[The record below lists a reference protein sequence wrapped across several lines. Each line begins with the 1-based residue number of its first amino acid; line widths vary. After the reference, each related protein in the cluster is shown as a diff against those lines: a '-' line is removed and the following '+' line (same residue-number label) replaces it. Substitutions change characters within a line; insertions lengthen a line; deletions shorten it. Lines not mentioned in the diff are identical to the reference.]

1 MRKTS
6 IREYTSQKM
15 CLFKTDKMVD
25 NKGIVRSTKE
35 VKDPFVRK
43 SLYILIADYID
54 RLNKIDISTWTVNE
68 VV

>member
-1 MRKTS
+1 
-6 IREYTSQKM
+6 
-15 CLFKTDKMVD
+15 MVD

-54 RLNKIDISTWTVNE
+54 RLNKNRYKYMDCK
-68 VV
+68 

>member
-1 MRKTS
+1 
-6 IREYTSQKM
+6 
-15 CLFKTDKMVD
+15 MVD

-68 VV
+68 GV

>member
-1 MRKTS
+1 MNTHHRKCA
-6 IREYTSQKM
+6 Y
-15 CLFKTDKMVD
+15 LKTDKMVD
-25 NKGIVRSTKE
+25 IKGIVRSTKE

-68 VV
+68 VM

>member
-1 MRKTS
+1 MNTHHRKCA
-6 IREYTSQKM
+6 Y
-15 CLFKTDKMVD
+15 LKTDKMVD

-68 VV
+68 VM